1 MGQRIRP
8 MKFFEVGDNGL
19 QNVPVCQ
26 PMSGLVAEPS
36 LTPRIES
43 AV

>member
-26 PMSGLVAEPS
+26 PMSGVGAEYPAE
-36 LTPRIES
+36 RACE
-43 AV
+43 VG